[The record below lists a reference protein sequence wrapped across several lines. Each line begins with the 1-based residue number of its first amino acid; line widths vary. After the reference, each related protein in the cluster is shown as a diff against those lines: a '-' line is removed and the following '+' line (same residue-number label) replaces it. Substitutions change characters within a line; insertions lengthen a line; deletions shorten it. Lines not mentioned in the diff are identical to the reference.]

1 MIAASVRKMEMTS
14 SRDVGMG
21 SREESSSYSS
31 RTTDSARVHVARA
44 DVEGG
49 EVPATR
55 CSREPDCEDNQSSWR
70 LYWRSS
76 ETSRG
81 PEGIFVRGLGK
92 STHGD
97 GRVRWRDTRTLGFL
111 AVLLLLIVV
120 APPCVLGAT
129 TGLIGGPTCG
139 VIPTYFERTCGPS
152 GEFLDPED
160 TGTTEFRWTRC
171 IKKKC
176 ESEQLRLDRSGDV
189 PYNVDPLILRVIPD
203 QFVDVGETVTVECK
217 DGHRFG
223 KHPYFIFEAAI
234 SAREHYKIWTAQ
246 CSGSG
251 DCSLPSRPFCYPMI
265 CDAGF
270 TCPANHTCVPEPTP
284 GMQFVHGGQEIN
296 VTCPNRMMLRSSE
309 APECRRWELTS
320 CQEDPDRLNGVVLA
334 DGNVEDDAGL
344 VALPDCTPMKCG
356 CNGDCQGLISAAL
369 NISAAVHGEERNEV
383 CAEGYRAGA
392 IGTMAACSAGADITV
407 RCNDCIFDGDG
418 RWCVPVGCDTSAAR
432 AAPGGAEFS
441 TASTQIGYGTSIK
454 ATCPTGFRV
463 GSSDP
468 SAPKSQDLACLAN
481 CSLDTFVGCQEVVC
495 PNVVST
501 IDNVLGTDP
510 NPAPASFTYE
520 QTVTV
525 RGPAQATLRR
535 TELPT
540 DWCSSA

>member
-1 MIAASVRKMEMTS
+1 
-14 SRDVGMG
+14 
-21 SREESSSYSS
+21 
-31 RTTDSARVHVARA
+31 
-44 DVEGG
+44 
-49 EVPATR
+49 
-55 CSREPDCEDNQSSWR
+55 
-70 LYWRSS
+70 
-76 ETSRG
+76 
-81 PEGIFVRGLGK
+81 
-92 STHGD
+92 
-97 GRVRWRDTRTLGFL
+97 
-111 AVLLLLIVV
+111 
-120 APPCVLGAT
+120 
-129 TGLIGGPTCG
+129 
-139 VIPTYFERTCGPS
+139 
-152 GEFLDPED
+152 
-160 TGTTEFRWTRC
+160 
-171 IKKKC
+171 
-176 ESEQLRLDRSGDV
+176 
-189 PYNVDPLILRVIPD
+189 
-203 QFVDVGETVTVECK
+203 
-217 DGHRFG
+217 
-223 KHPYFIFEAAI
+223 
-234 SAREHYKIWTAQ
+234 
-246 CSGSG
+246 
-251 DCSLPSRPFCYPMI
+251 
-265 CDAGF
+265 
-270 TCPANHTCVPEPTP
+270 
-284 GMQFVHGGQEIN
+284 
-296 VTCPNRMMLRSSE
+296 
-309 APECRRWELTS
+309 
-320 CQEDPDRLNGVVLA
+320 
-334 DGNVEDDAGL
+334 
-344 VALPDCTPMKCG
+344 MKCG

-392 IGTMAACSAGADITV
+392 IGTLAACSAGADITV